1 MYHTAPIIFL
11 SACARSPGFSLK
23 YTNLFGQ
30 HNFNR
35 IFRLSEPARAL
46 LHVSGPLPIHIGQES
61 SLSQAKA
68 WPSSIPKPKTQSH
81 LSNTDSFE
89 GILDACKILK
99 PLQPARN
106 RARDS
111 SGPCA
116 PNTPNTQ
123 PAAALANGSLRCQ
136 VSTRRGHVWRS
147 KLLKASGTV

>member
-1 MYHTAPIIFL
+1 MVCITRL
-11 SACARSPGFSLK
+11 
-23 YTNLFGQ
+23 
-30 HNFNR
+30 
-35 IFRLSEPARAL
+35 RLSSSLPVLEVPVSAL
-46 LHVSGPLPIHIGQES
+46 SIQICLASTTLTASSVSQSRPVLHVSGPLPIHIGQES

-68 WPSSIPKPKTQSH
+68 WPYSIPKPKTQSH
-81 LSNTDSFE
+81 LSNTDSFK

-136 VSTRRGHVWRS
+136 VSTRRGPFGGPS
-147 KLLKASGTV
+147 Y